1 MCSLLLKKNK
11 EIVLSFIL
19 ESLINDDGDGHETK
33 GFRIDRLAKKTTT
46 SSHMHYSF
54 FPSLHYYD
62 MKVSVVSRF
71 VEDVNTSQDNN
82 SLFLNFDAFF

>member
-1 MCSLLLKKNK
+1 
-11 EIVLSFIL
+11 
-19 ESLINDDGDGHETK
+19 
-33 GFRIDRLAKKTTT
+33 
-46 SSHMHYSF
+46 MHHSF

-71 VEDVNTSQDNN
+71 VEDVNTGQDNN